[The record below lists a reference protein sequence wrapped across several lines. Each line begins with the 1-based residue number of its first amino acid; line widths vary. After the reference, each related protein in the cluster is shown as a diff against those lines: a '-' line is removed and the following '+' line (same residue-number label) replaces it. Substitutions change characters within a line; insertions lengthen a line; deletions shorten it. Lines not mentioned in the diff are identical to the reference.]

1 MFLGRVVGTVWST
14 VKWPELAG
22 LKLLL
27 VRPYHL
33 AELMPGDGSAAPAAP
48 PGGPADLP
56 EAVVC
61 ADLMD
66 AGVGDQVVIAYGHA
80 ARVAAWEAL
89 HGASSGSG
97 GAPLAAP
104 PIPIDAAIV
113 AVVDGYHIERDSAAA
128 DHEPPRP

>member
-14 VKWPELAG
+14 VKWPELSG

-33 AELMPGDGSAAPAAP
+33 AELLPELGAAAPASAP
-48 PGGPADLP
+48 PDGPAPPP
-56 EAVVC
+56 EEVVC

-66 AGVGDQVVIAYGHA
+66 AGVGDEVVIAYGHA

-89 HGASSGSG
+89 HGE
-97 GAPLAAP
+97 GAGPPDAP
-104 PIPIDAAIV
+104 PIPIDAAII
-113 AVVDGYHIERDSAAA
+113 AVVDGYQVSAAERDSG
-128 DHEPPRP
+128 

>member
-1 MFLGRVVGTVWST
+1 MFLGKVVGTVWST
-14 VKWPELAG
+14 VKWPGLTG

-27 VRPYHL
+27 VRPYDLSQLRAAAL
-33 AELMPGDGSAAPAAP
+33 AEP
-48 PGGPADLP
+48 PVAGAEPPVP

-66 AGVGDQVVIAYGHA
+66 AGVGDEVLIAYGHA

-89 HGASSGSG
+89 LGEEARETG
-97 GAPLAAP
+97 AP

-113 AVVDGYHIERDSAAA
+113 AVVDGYQIDPA
-128 DHEPPRP
+128 

>member
-1 MFLGRVVGTVWST
+1 MFLGKVIGTVWST
-14 VKWPELAG
+14 VKWPQLTG

-33 AELMPGDGSAAPAAP
+33 SDLRKAEAARLP
-48 PGGPADLP
+48 PPEH

-66 AGVGDQVVIAYGHA
+66 AGVGDEVIVAYGHA

-89 HGASSGSG
+89 LG
-97 GAPLAAP
+97 GGTPPPAAP

-113 AVVDGYHIERDSAAA
+113 AVVDSLHVPEEGPDQGAA
-128 DHEPPRP
+128 

>member
-1 MFLGRVVGTVWST
+1 MFLGKVIGTVWST
-14 VKWPELAG
+14 VKWPQLGG

-33 AELMPGDGSAAPAAP
+33 AELAPALAAGLSP
-48 PGGPADLP
+48 PPDH

-66 AGVGDQVVIAYGHA
+66 AGVGDDVIIAYGHA

-89 HGASSGSG
+89 LSPQG
-97 GAPLAAP
+97 GAAVPDAP
-104 PIPIDAAIV
+104 PIPIDAAVV
-113 AVVDGYHIERDSAAA
+113 AVVDGMQVEAAG
-128 DHEPPRP
+128 

>member
-33 AELMPGDGSAAPAAP
+33 AELLPELGAAAAP
-48 PGGPADLP
+48 PAGPALP
-56 EAVVC
+56 PEEVVC

-66 AGVGDQVVIAYGHA
+66 AGVGDEVVIAYGHA

-89 HGASSGSG
+89 HGE
-97 GAPLAAP
+97 GAGPPDAP
-104 PIPIDAAIV
+104 PIPIDAAII
-113 AVVDGYHIERDSAAA
+113 AVVDGYQVSAAERDSG
-128 DHEPPRP
+128 